1 MLYTLA
7 CGSVFLLAFLA
18 FANPMRVNV
27 LANRWLGLFLFC
39 LGCTLLGRALPG
51 TAVVVHY
58 PKLPGLLELTQ
69 LAMAPA
75 LYLSVVQFTAP
86 KCDFRSANA
95 LHFLPWLLFLC
106 YLTPLLLPGRPP
118 GQLPLPRWAALVLQ
132 TLIFAS
138 TKVQA
143 VVYWVAAY
151 VCLARHQRHIRQVAS
166 QLEYINLQ
174 WLRHVLWGLAV
185 LVLLW
190 LNELFLHIGWALV
203 LTPVSF
209 LAAVYYLAYCA
220 LRQREVFAFPAPAR
234 AELQEMLQEAAA
246 PATPVEPVRQPRLSA
261 SQLQYWQTQ
270 LQVLLTTEKVYL
282 EAALSL
288 PGLAQKAGLTT
299 HELSFVLNEGF
310 GVNFFQLI
318 NGYRVEEA
326 KRLLTSAQHQHLSM
340 VGIAFEAGFSSKTTF
355 NTTFK
360 KVTGLTPSQFSQQ
373 GQAGKAPLPE
383 PPGRAWLPPMG
394 SAG

>member
-7 CGSVFLLAFLA
+7 CGSVFLLALLA
-18 FANPMRVNV
+18 FANPMKVNV
-27 LANRWLGLFLFC
+27 LANRWLSLFLFC
-39 LGCTLLGRALPG
+39 LGCTLLGRVLPG
-51 TAVVVHY
+51 TAAAVHY
-58 PKLPGLLELTQ
+58 PVLPGLLELTY

-86 KCDFRSANA
+86 RRDFRPANA

-106 YLTPLLLPGRPP
+106 YLTPLLLPGPP
-118 GQLPLPRWAALVLQ
+118 RGQPPLPGWAALVLRY
-132 TLIFAS
+132 LIFAS

-143 VVYWVAAY
+143 VAYWVAAY
-151 VCLARHQRHIRQVAS
+151 VCLVRHQGHIRRVAS

-190 LNELFLHIGWALV
+190 LNELFLHIDWALA
-203 LTPVSF
+203 LTPASY
-209 LAAVYYLAYCA
+209 LAAVYYVAYCA
-220 LRQREVFAFPAPAR
+220 LRQREVFAFPEAAR
-234 AELQEMLQEAAA
+234 DDLQALLQEAAA
-246 PATPVEPVRQPRLSA
+246 PAESVRQPRLSA
-261 SQLQYWQTQ
+261 AQLQYWQPR
-270 LQVLLTTEKVYL
+270 LQGLLTTEKVYL
-282 EAALSL
+282 EADLSL

-310 GVNFFQLI
+310 GVNFFQFI

-360 KVTGLTPSQFSQQ
+360 KVTGLTPSQFLQQ

-383 PPGRAWLPPMG
+383 LPGGAWLPPMG
-394 SAG
+394 SPG